1 MYSRKGLNELWY
13 VIQLDIIQ
21 PLKMIYSYI
30 HWQGKHFWVKKVG
43 YRIICM
49 VHIYIKLY
57 IYEKDIDWI
66 VNYVAS
72 RVGILHDLKFL
83 YHFMLLGISMYYFII
98 IKLNKAIFIMG
109 KQSSPSF
116 EAYFICT
123 FSGKLSL
130 THFPSHPQTG
140 MGAQPPL

>member
-1 MYSRKGLNELWY
+1 MLT
-13 VIQLDIIQ
+13 
-21 PLKMIYSYI
+21 M
-30 HWQGKHFWVKKVG
+30 
-43 YRIICM
+43 
-49 VHIYIKLY
+49 
-57 IYEKDIDWI
+57 
-66 VNYVAS
+66 VAS